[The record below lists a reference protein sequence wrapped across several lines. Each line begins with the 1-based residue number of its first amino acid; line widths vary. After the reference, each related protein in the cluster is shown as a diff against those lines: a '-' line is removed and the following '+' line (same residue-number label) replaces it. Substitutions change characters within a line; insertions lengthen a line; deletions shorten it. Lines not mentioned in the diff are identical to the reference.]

1 MSMSEAAPLADRTKM
16 LIKKPEDIK
25 PSEITDEKVYL
36 NRRLF
41 LRGAILAGSVTAT
54 GFIYRKLNPPPTPI
68 VEQPKIAGLVKPT
81 TDEAVR
87 NGFRVNEAPNSIE
100 DITNY
105 NNFYEFSTVKE
116 SVASAAKGFVT
127 RPWTIEVG
135 GLVNKPKTFDID
147 ELLKLSPPEERVYRH
162 RCVEGWSMVIPWVGF
177 PLANLLK

>member
-1 MSMSEAAPLADRTKM
+1 
-16 LIKKPEDIK
+16 
-25 PSEITDEKVYL
+25 
-36 NRRLF
+36 

-54 GFIYRKLNPPPTPI
+54 GFIYRKLNPTPTAV
-68 VEQPKIAGLVKPT
+68 VEQPKIAGLVKPP
-81 TDEAVR
+81 TDDAGR

-127 RPWTIEVG
+127 RPWTVEVG

-147 ELLKLSPPEERVYRH
+147 ELRLSPPEHLQH
-162 RCVEGWSMVIPWVGF
+162 RCVEGWSMVIPWVRF
-177 PLANLLK
+177 SLS